1 MIEHQLPQGFVA
13 AGANVGIKNS
23 KPDCGVLLSEAPSV
37 VAACVT
43 QNKSRA
49 PNTARIER
57 LAKGDGDILAVVT
70 LSGNA
75 NALTGD
81 PGVQDDLRVAEAV
94 AKQLDIQPD
103 QVLTAYT
110 GVVGHR
116 LPVQRIVSGLGDVLS
131 DLKADPEDFAKSV
144 LTTDKVTKL
153 QSREIFIAGHRVHI
167 QAVAKGSGMIAPSLA
182 TTLVF
187 LTTDAAISKAM
198 LQKALFGAVDDTLN
212 QLTVDQEMSTND
224 AVIALANG
232 LAKNPLIET
241 EDASFEVFSGAV
253 QDIFTEVAR
262 SIADDGEGA
271 TRRIEV
277 QIKGATSRSTARA
290 FARSVAG
297 SMLIKS
303 AVFGADPNMAGRV
316 MATIGACATRCGEP
330 LDLTK
335 VNLQIE
341 GWCFFKDGAMLPIED
356 PAQVRYRL
364 SSPVIR
370 FELDLGLGEG
380 RASAFGCDLSYD
392 YVKINADYAAITKT
406 SADGRVG
413 VNERLADL
421 GPTIKHKIL
430 VQALAYMERF
440 KGIRAVIKLGGAAMV
455 DPKLEAQFA
464 QDVLLLRAV
473 GLKPIVVHGGAP
485 EITQTM
491 QRLGRKAE
499 FVDGLRVTDAA
510 SMGVVEMVLTGSVNQ
525 RLVAAL
531 NQQSSIAVGVSGKD
545 GGLIRARKMSVD
557 RKLGQVGE
565 VDRID
570 TRLIDMLE
578 RDNYIPVISPVGLG
592 DDGLA
597 YNLDSDVVAA
607 ELATA
612 LKATKLIFLCDATGL
627 IEGDKV
633 TSELNGDQLKR
644 RLEAGTIDG
653 PMQPMMQA
661 ALRALR
667 GGLASVHLVD
677 GRVRHNLIA
686 ELFTDSG
693 VGTVIRHA

>member
-1 MIEHQLPQGFVA
+1 MNEHQLPQGFVA

-23 KPDCGVLLSEAPSV
+23 KPDCGILLSESPAV
-37 VAACVT
+37 FAACVT

-49 PNTARIER
+49 PNAARIER
-57 LAKGDGDILAVVT
+57 LVQGEGSVRAVLT

-75 NALTGD
+75 NALTGEA
-81 PGVQDDLRVAEAV
+81 GVKDDLQVAEAV
-94 AKQLDIQPD
+94 AKQLGINPE

-116 LPVQRIVSGLGDVLS
+116 LPVQRVVAGLPGVLS
-131 DLKADPEDFAKSV
+131 QLTRDPQDFAKSV

-153 QSREIFIAGHRVHI
+153 QSREIFIAGHRVHV
-167 QAVAKGSGMIAPSLA
+167 QAVAKGSGMIAPALA

-187 LTTDAAISKAM
+187 LTTDAAISKAL
-198 LQKALFGAVDDTLN
+198 LQKALSGAVDDSLN
-212 QLTVDQEMSTND
+212 QLTIDQEMSTND
-224 AVIALANG
+224 AVMALANG
-232 LAKNPLIET
+232 LAENPTIET
-241 EDASFEVFSGAV
+241 EGPDFETFYGAV

-277 QIKGATSRSTARA
+277 EITGASTRDNARA

-316 MATIGACATRCGEP
+316 MATVGACACRCDEP

-335 VNLQIE
+335 VILHIE

-356 PAQVRYRL
+356 PTQVRHRL

-370 FELDLGLGEG
+370 FVLDLGLGQG
-380 RASAFGCDLSYD
+380 KARAFGCDLSYD

-406 SADGRVG
+406 SADGRVA

-485 EITQTM
+485 EITETM
-491 QRLGRKAE
+491 KRLGREAE
-499 FVDGLRVTDAA
+499 FVDGLRVTDSA

-531 NQQSSIAVGVSGKD
+531 NQEGSTAVGISGKD
-545 GGLIRARKMSVD
+545 GGLIRARKMTMD
-557 RKLGQVGE
+557 RNLGQVGE
-565 VDRID
+565 VERID
-570 TRLIDMLE
+570 TRLIDLLE

-592 DDGLA
+592 DDGSA

-607 ELATA
+607 ELASA
-612 LKATKLIFLCDATGL
+612 LDARKLIFLCDAPGL

-633 TSELNGDQLKR
+633 TSELDGDQLKR
-644 RLEAGTIDG
+644 RLDAGEVEAS
-653 PMQPMMQA
+653 MQPMMQA